1 MKSTMIIYHYQES
14 DGQMLHIKRMRKK
27 FTFENQG
34 QNL

>member
-1 MKSTMIIYHYQES
+1 MIIYHQES

-34 QNL
+34 QNLQK